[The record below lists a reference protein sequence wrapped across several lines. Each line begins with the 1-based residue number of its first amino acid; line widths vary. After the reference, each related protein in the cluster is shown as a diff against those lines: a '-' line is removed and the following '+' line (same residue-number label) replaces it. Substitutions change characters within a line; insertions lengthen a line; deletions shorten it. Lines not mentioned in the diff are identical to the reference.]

1 MWKDDTLL
9 LMTNRKADISLEFGS
24 GLICQAQVVYS

>member
-1 MWKDDTLL
+1 
-9 LMTNRKADISLEFGS
+9 MTNRKADISLEFGS